1 MYLSSSSSVSPVDIL
16 RDIEKANAKVV
27 KRGHLEKKGEMLKNW
42 RTRYFVLYSNGL
54 MLGWHDNPLAD
65 TNYDDDRYW
74 ESAKFIQ
81 RPPMNNFHVKQAQV
95 TVKDSKSYGLKNQP
109 RLEKEVKNQVERQ
122 FEKLLLKIK
131 NENASVNLVA
141 KEEVA
146 QNVLQQNAHQQN
158 GLQQNALQ
166 QNSLPMNISHSRV
179 KSIGA
184 GSNTGSGTSPMVTNN
199 HQAENESSG
208 PSSAPNP
215 YSPVDSSGFDE
226 NNMNQNDDNNTSSD
240 SMQIA
245 ENSTLEARMQNSSIS
260 ESNNDNAHGESS
272 QNRIIHNAQPQM
284 SNSNSNIQEQTK
296 VPRTNYN
303 ITSIMEECGK
313 PVNTFRWRHNRPHHK
328 ISKEQR
334 DKCRFNVMLA
344 HNSIGRR
351 NQQTPRQFSAYEE
364 KDHQD
369 WIYCIE
375 LVKVL
380 NRRGNELSLASAANP
395 VENTEFTNQPHQNL
409 YQPSSTDRQGG
420 DSDFMGDATSVRERE
435 RLVPPEKIFPT
446 HAQNQNILHQFN
458 TSKQDLQSRIG
469 DNSNGLASKNFKP
482 FNPRVIPNM
491 DAIERFH
498 SQEYLNQNS
507 EFMDTRDEMEKL
519 SQREK
524 GMKISDFDRISV
536 LGRGSFGKVYL
547 VREKRNLN
555 KYWAMKLL
563 RKDVIQ
569 ERKEEKHTESE
580 ARIIQKLRHP
590 FLSKCMY
597 SFEDRHRICHVLE
610 YANGGELYEHLSRD
624 RCFSE
629 RRAKF
634 YAAEITSALYYL
646 HKKRIV
652 YRDLKLENILL
663 DHEGHIMLTD
673 FGLCK
678 EVALNNSMMTT
689 LCGTPE
695 YLAPEVLDDDTYAKT
710 VDWWSF
716 GVVLYEMLTGRL
728 PFYHPEQQILFERIL
743 IAEPAPLPQNLT
755 PNCQDIT
762 FRLLMKDPDQRIG
775 CSDGGGDGLEVMGHQ
790 WFAEYDF
797 EMLYHRQIEPPW
809 KPELNAITDLRYFSK
824 TFTDMPR
831 ALTPDSELNFEAVRN
846 YPDRNTE
853 QFVNANIHTRSE
865 VFE

>member
-1 MYLSSSSSVSPVDIL
+1 
-16 RDIEKANAKVV
+16 
-27 KRGHLEKKGEMLKNW
+27 
-42 RTRYFVLYSNGL
+42 VLYSNGL

-81 RPPMNNFHVKQAQV
+81 KPPMNNFHVKQAQV
-95 TVKDSKSYGLKNQP
+95 SVKDSKSYGLKNQP
-109 RLEKEVKNQVERQ
+109 RIEKEVKNQVERR
-122 FEKLLLKIK
+122 FERLLMKIK
-131 NENASVNLVA
+131 VENSSVNLVV
-141 KEEVA
+141 KEEAVVA
-146 QNVLQQNAHQQN
+146 QNT
-158 GLQQNALQ
+158 
-166 QNSLPMNISHSRV
+166 LPMNISHSRV
-179 KSIGA
+179 RSIGA
-184 GSNTGSGTSPMVTNN
+184 GSNPGSGASPMVTNN
-199 HQAENESSG
+199 QGENKAPSG

-226 NNMNQNDDNNTSSD
+226 NNMNQNDNNTSSD
-240 SMQIA
+240 SMHIA
-245 ENSTLEARMQNSSIS
+245 ENSSLEARMQNSSIS
-260 ESNNDNAHGESS
+260 ESNEAQIGGQTSESNQNQIS
-272 QNRIIHNAQPQM
+272 QNQVIQNQM
-284 SNSNSNIQEQTK
+284 SVNNQISNSNTNLPGTK
-296 VPRTNYN
+296 SRTNYN

-334 DKCRFNVMLA
+334 DKCRFNVMLS
-344 HNSIGRR
+344 HNSAGRV

-375 LVKVL
+375 LVKLL
-380 NRRGNELSLASAANP
+380 NRRGNELSLASFQASSKP
-395 VENTEFTNQPHQNL
+395 VEITEIKMET
-409 YQPSSTDRQGG
+409 QPSLTSDRH
-420 DSDFMGDATSVRERE
+420 DSDVMGDATSVRERE
-435 RLVPPEKIFPT
+435 RLVPPEKIIPS
-446 HAQNQNILHQFN
+446 HPQNQNILHQFN
-458 TSKQDLQSRIG
+458 INKKEIQSRIG
-469 DNSNGLASKNFKP
+469 DNSNGLSSQHFKP
-482 FNPRVIPNM
+482 FTPRVIPNM

-498 SQEYLNQNS
+498 SQEYHNQNS
-507 EFMDTRDEMEKL
+507 EFMDTREEMEKL
-519 SQREK
+519 GQREK
-524 GMKISDFDRISV
+524 GMTISDFDRISV

-547 VREKRNLN
+547 VREKRNPS

-580 ARIIQKLRHP
+580 AKIIQKLRHP

-678 EVALNNSMMTT
+678 EVAANNSMMTT

-728 PFYHPEQQILFERIL
+728 PFYHQEQQILFERIL

-775 CSDGGGDGLEVMGHQ
+775 CSDGGGDGLEIMGHP

-809 KPELNAITDLRYFSK
+809 KPELAAVDDLRYFSR
-824 TFTDMPR
+824 TFTEMDR
-831 ALTPDSELNFEAVRN
+831 ALTPDSELNFEAVNN
-846 YPDRNTE
+846 YPARNAPP
-853 QFVNANIHTRSE
+853 FCNANIGEKSE
-865 VFE
+865 IFE